1 MLKNYLKTAFRNLSR
16 NKFYGL
22 INIIGLSVGLSVSLL
37 ILFYIN
43 NELSFDQF
51 HHHKDNIFRL
61 IHIDEQ
67 PNESSKHCITMPVMG
82 PDIAEEFPEIKHF
95 VRFMSPREGFFTY
108 NEKNYNATNLTY
120 SDSALFDV
128 FDFTLLEGNP
138 ETALNE
144 PFTVVLTKGLAHK
157 IFGGKNP
164 MGKFITFN
172 KDNQFKVTGIINDFP
187 HNSHLQFSAIFSFA
201 TLYQTIPEYHFN
213 WKGGWSYYTYFLL
226 EENTKPEVLEQK
238 LVDFYYEKINK
249 EYEKS
254 GWKVTPLLQPLTD
267 IYLSS
272 EVMYDSTVK
281 GNLRSIYIFSII
293 AFLILIL
300 AGINFT
306 NLTTALSMKRVKEVG
321 VRKVAGATNVKI
333 RMQFL
338 SEAIFIT
345 FIAFI
350 VAIILI
356 EILLPYFNDL
366 MGKHIA
372 VYTYSNLPVILSTPL
387 LVFIIGIISGSYPAF
402 YISRI
407 NLESVAKGKISKKPK
422 RTSLSNVL
430 TVVQF
435 FISIGL
441 IIASIIIYQQLNYIQ
456 KRDPGYNK
464 QNLMILPLKGSDS
477 SKNKDL
483 LKEQIGRLSQ
493 VKNAGLGSNYPGR
506 GVTSNG
512 YLPEGSDKPLMFNAL
527 YVDEMYIPLFEFE
540 IKKGRNF
547 NPDMQTD
554 KESCM
559 VNETLVNVAGW
570 EKPLGKIIERNNV
583 KYKVIGVVK
592 DFNFSTV
599 YQSIEP
605 LIFTQQNYSNH
616 LFIKFETNNY
626 NISQLKK
633 IWNNVTG
640 NEPFEYFFLDDQ
652 YQEIYKSEIQFGN
665 LVLAL
670 TVLAIVI
677 ASMGILGL
685 TTLSTELRTK
695 EIGIRKVMG
704 AKTISILKLI
714 LYQYSKWVLIANV
727 LAWPVAYYLLK
738 GWLQQFVYR
747 TDISLLIFIISGLAA
762 FVIAVLTISYR
773 ALKVSNI
780 NPVKTLRYE

>member
-1 MLKNYLKTAFRNLSR
+1 MLKNYLKTAFRNLFR
-16 NKFYGL
+16 NKFYAL
-22 INIIGLSVGLSVSLL
+22 INIIGLSVGLAVSLL
-37 ILFYIN
+37 IIFYIN

-51 HHHKDNIFRL
+51 HHQKDNIFRL

-82 PDIAEEFPEIKHF
+82 PDIAKEFPEIKHF

-138 ETALNE
+138 ETALSD
-144 PFTVVLTKGLAHK
+144 PFTIVLTRSLARK
-157 IFGGKNP
+157 IFGDKNP
-164 MGKFITFN
+164 LGEFITFN
-172 KDNQFKVTGIINDFP
+172 KKNQFKVTGVINDFP
-187 HNSHLQFSAIFSFA
+187 HNSHLQFSAIFSFSS
-201 TLYQTIPEYHFN
+201 LYQTMPEYLLN
-213 WKGGWSYYTYFLL
+213 WNGGWSYYTYFLL
-226 EENTKPEVLEQK
+226 ENKVNVGALENKMF
-238 LVDFYYEKINK
+238 DFYYEKINK
-249 EYEKS
+249 RYEQS
-254 GWKVTPLLQPLTD
+254 GWQVTPFLQPLTE

-272 EVMYDSTVK
+272 EVIYDSTLR

-293 AFLILIL
+293 ATLILIL

-321 VRKVAGATNVKI
+321 VRKVAGVTNFKI
-333 RMQFL
+333 RTQFL

-372 VYTYSNLPVILSTPL
+372 LYNYANLPVILSTPL

-407 NLESVAKGKISKKPK
+407 NLVSVAKGKISKKPK

-456 KRDPGYNK
+456 KRDSGYNSK
-464 QNLMILPLKGSDS
+464 NLMILPLKGSES
-477 SKNKDL
+477 LKNKDL
-483 LKEQIGRLSQ
+483 LKEQIARLSQ

-512 YLPEGSDKPLMFNAL
+512 YFPEGSDKPLMFNAL

-605 LIFTQQNYSNH
+605 LIFTQQNYSDH
-616 LFIKFETNNY
+616 LFIKFESNNY

-652 YQEIYKSEIQFGN
+652 YREIYKSEIQFGS

-670 TVLAIVI
+670 TILAILI
-677 ASMGILGL
+677 ASLGILGL

-695 EIGIRKVMG
+695 EIGIRKVLG
-704 AKTISILKLI
+704 AKTTTILKL
-714 LYQYSKWVLIANV
+714 LVFQYSKWILIANI

-738 GWLQQFVYR
+738 GWLQQFAYR
-747 TDISLLIFIISGLAA
+747 TDISIITFIISGLAA
-762 FVIAVLTISYR
+762 FLIAVLTISYR

-780 NPVKTLRYE
+780 NPVSTLRYE